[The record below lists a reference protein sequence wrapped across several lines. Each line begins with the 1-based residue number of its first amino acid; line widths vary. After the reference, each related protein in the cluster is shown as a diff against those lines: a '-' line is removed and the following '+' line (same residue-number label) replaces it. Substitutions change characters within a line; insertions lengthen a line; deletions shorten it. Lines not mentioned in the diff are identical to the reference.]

1 MLERVRNVDAWT
13 IGRKGLWVLV
23 LGCLGRT
30 SKVASKFSNQPHKN
44 KRSCNGNNTKV
55 CVCACQAKKKKH
67 NAKKKNGRKVRWFEF
82 VAGQPFSEGNFDLC
96 PKVILITFQ
105 KWKELVQ
112 LKTQQIEEIGLKA
125 GVVKNKKK
133 KRKPQT
139 NQREEEQRKERKEQ
153 EEATRDGRETK
164 GEIGRICWAACRR
177 QS

>member
-1 MLERVRNVDAWT
+1 MGACSRLF
-13 IGRKGLWVLV
+13 G
-23 LGCLGRT
+23 
-30 SKVASKFSNQPHKN
+30 KN
-44 KRSCNGNNTKV
+44 KQGGFEIFQPAAQKQAILQRQQHKSVRV
-55 CVCACQAKKKKH
+55 CLPSKKKKSTTK
-67 NAKKKNGRKVRWFEF
+67 KKKNGRKVRWFEF

>member
-1 MLERVRNVDAWT
+1 MPGRLEE
-13 IGRKGLWVLV
+13 KGC
-23 LGCLGRT
+23 GCLFSVVWEEQARWLRNFPTSRT
-30 SKVASKFSNQPHKN
+30 KTSDPATATTQK
-44 KRSCNGNNTKV
+44 
-55 CVCACQAKKKKH
+55 CACVLAKQKKKKH

>member
-1 MLERVRNVDAWT
+1 M
-13 IGRKGLWVLV
+13 
-23 LGCLGRT
+23 
-30 SKVASKFSNQPHKN
+30 
-44 KRSCNGNNTKV
+44 
-55 CVCACQAKKKKH
+55 
-67 NAKKKNGRKVRWFEF
+67 
-82 VAGQPFSEGNFDLC
+82 
-96 PKVILITFQ
+96 ITFQ